1 VSFLL
6 HKRRSVSILPAT
18 VAKRKTMKRA
28 LSHILLAAAM
38 LTFISCSSTVYGP
51 IDDKTPGA
59 TYEKGVPGGTVVETY
74 KLTATVTDVD
84 APARKVTLVGQDGK
98 KTTVKCGPQVTN
110 FEQIRVGD
118 VVKTTVTDE
127 LTVAMANAASA
138 PGESAT
144 GLVAL
149 APQGTKPAVLM
160 AETQRYTAT
169 ITAINLK
176 RHQAT
181 LLFPDGS
188 SRTFIVRKDV
198 DLTQRK
204 VGEEVAF
211 RVALAMAVSI
221 EKQ

>member
-1 VSFLL
+1 LL
-6 HKRRSVSILPAT
+6 DKRLSVSILPAT
-18 VAKRKTMKRA
+18 VSKRKIMKRA
-28 LSHILLAAAM
+28 LSHTLLAAAT
-38 LTFISCSSTVYGP
+38 LTLASCSSTVYGP

-59 TYEKGVPGGTVVETY
+59 TYEKGVPGGTLVETY
-74 KLTATVTDVD
+74 KLTATVTDID
-84 APARKVTLVGQDGK
+84 APARKITLVGPDGK
-98 KTTVKCGPQVTN
+98 KTTVKCGLEVTN
-110 FEQIRVGD
+110 FDKIRVGD
-118 VVKTTVTDE
+118 VVKAMVTDE

-138 PGESAT
+138 PGESET

-149 APQGTKPAVLM
+149 APQGAKPAVLM

-211 RVALAMAVSI
+211 RVALAMAVTI